1 MNRKPTEFWAK
12 TVRDA
17 HGVEVPGIS
26 VRDHCLNVGCVAEA
40 LIHQMPP
47 ALKCVLPAGAAN
59 LAASHDIGKVSPGFQ
74 QKCPAW
80 MVKNSFPPQPAETD
94 HAKVSQWFLQRW
106 FDIDDARKFKRWL
119 MAVGAHHGQSKGP
132 WIKDDR
138 GGGIALNGT
147 TGEEHWQCTREELAD
162 DIAAFFG
169 GLPRGDLL
177 PRTTSPD
184 DAALALFAGL
194 VTVADWIGSDERFFS
209 PRADGPALTPAKRR
223 TLAADAVSA
232 IGFDSTPRVRTV
244 GFAELFPQLGSPN
257 ELQTLA
263 ADHCA
268 RPGLWII
275 EAPMGCGKTEAAL
288 LAASKAIESGD
299 ARGIYFALPTQTT
312 SNRIH
317 GRVGDWMENLLQSGA
332 TLRLAHGASWLED
345 KQVLR
350 VRPSARFEDKTDND
364 QENPWAAQY
373 WFSSARRAL
382 LTSFG
387 VGTVDQALL
396 GVVAAKHFFVRLFG
410 LAGKVVVLDEVH
422 SYDLYTGTLLDILVE
437 QLLQLRCTVIV
448 LSATLTRERRE
459 QLIVAARR
467 AFSNTAGESS
477 ASSLRA
483 SSTAYPLLSGVNAD
497 GQVIEIPVAEVTASK
512 PVVRLRCLDISFD
525 EAAAECAQR
534 AEAGQVVL
542 WVRDTVDAAQRSLD
556 AVRSTIRQGGPQTV
570 LLHSRFPWFQ
580 RDRLERIWLRRLGI
594 GVTKRWRR
602 RFAKE
607 TPGLFPTRRGAVIV
621 ATQVVEQSV
630 DIDADFLLTDLA
642 PTDMLLQRLGRL
654 WRHDRPNRPN
664 LSAGPEAWIHAP
676 DCSSL
681 EKVAEI
687 KARLKGIA
695 PPYAAYVLLRSAR
708 EWQRFAT
715 RGGIQLPGNIREI
728 LEATYAPWPDEPA
741 TWVTLR
747 EEMECRAASLRNKA
761 VGAANAWSLPT
772 LRDDEGVQTR
782 FSDYQTAILILLR
795 DCERSRSEVRLTTIE
810 GASVTAYER
819 DWSRDVAAALHRS
832 HVKVP
837 AWWLRERHP
846 EHPAALKHYFGG
858 NPWALTTVA
867 GESLWLDGREDENSG
882 LKYHPGRGVWR
893 DPGAGRPPSPDYNND
908 DHEFND

>member
-1 MNRKPTEFWAK
+1 MIGNVIGESIHFWAK
-12 TVRDA
+12 TTADGR
-17 HGVEVPGIS
+17 PGIS

-40 LIHQMPP
+40 LIARIPQQIHQLLPP
-47 ALKCVLPAGAAN
+47 GATAL
-59 LAASHDIGKVSPGFQ
+59 ASLHDVGKVSPGFQ
-74 QKCPAW
+74 QKCPLW

-94 HAKVSQWFLQRW
+94 HAKVSQWFLQQW
-106 FDIDDARKFKRWL
+106 FDAEARKLKRWL

-132 WIKDDR
+132 WIKDCR
-138 GGGIALNGT
+138 GGGIALTGT
-147 TGEEHWQCTREELAD
+147 TGEQDWQRAREQLAD
-162 DIAAFFG
+162 EVTAFFG
-169 GLPRGDLL
+169 VLSRADLL
-177 PRTTSPD
+177 PGEKSPD
-184 DAALALFAGL
+184 DAVLALFAGL
-194 VTVADWIGSDERFFS
+194 VAVADWIGSDEHFFS
-209 PRADGPALTPAKRR
+209 PRADGPVLTSEKRR
-223 TLAADAVSA
+223 NLAADAVTA
-232 IGFDSTPRVRTV
+232 IGFDPAPRVHTV
-244 GFAELFPQLGSPN
+244 GFAELFRPLASPN
-257 ELQTLA
+257 QLQALA
-263 ADHCA
+263 AEHCA
-268 RPGLWII
+268 QPGLWII

-288 LAASKAIESGD
+288 LAASRAIESSN

-317 GRVGDWMENLLQSGA
+317 TRVGNWMENLLQQGA

-350 VRPSARFEDKTDND
+350 VRPSARFENETEED

-459 QLIVAARR
+459 QLIMAARR
-467 AFSNTAGESS
+467 AFS
-477 ASSLRA
+477 SSLGEPSAASPRV
-483 SSTAYPLLSGVNAD
+483 SSTAYPLLSGVNAN
-497 GQVIEIPVAEVTASK
+497 GQVIEIPVPEVTAPK
-512 PVVRLRCLDISFD
+512 PIIRLRCSDIPFG

-556 AVRSTIRQGGPQTV
+556 AVRSTMREGGPHTV

-594 GVTKRWRR
+594 GVSKRWQR

-607 TPGLFPTRRGAVIV
+607 MPGLFPTRRGAVIV

-664 LSAGPEAWIHAP
+664 LSSGPEAWIHAP
-676 DCSSL
+676 DCSGL
-681 EKVAEI
+681 EKVADI
-687 KARLKGIA
+687 KACLKGLS

-708 EWQRFAT
+708 EWQRFA
-715 RGGIQLPGNIREI
+715 RGGGIMLPGNIREM
-728 LEATYAPWPDEPA
+728 LEATYAPWPDEPVA
-741 TWVTLR
+741 WSELHT
-747 EEMECRAASLRNKA
+747 EMERRKDRLFGKA
-761 VGAANAWSLPT
+761 TQATNAWALPA
-772 LRDDEGVQTR
+772 LKDDEGVQTR
-782 FSDYQTAILILLR
+782 FSDYQTATLILLQ

-810 GASVTAYER
+810 GMSVTAYER

-837 AWWLRERHP
+837 AWWLRERQP
-846 EHPAALKHYFGG
+846 EHPASLKHYFGG
-858 NPWALTTVA
+858 NPWALATVG
-867 GESLWLDGREDENSG
+867 GESLWLNGREGENSG
-882 LKYHPGRGVWR
+882 LKYNPNRGVWR
-893 DPGAGRPPSPDYNND
+893 DPGAGRPPSPDYDTDEYELND
-908 DHEFND
+908 

>member
-1 MNRKPTEFWAK
+1 VESLTEDSAYFWAK
-12 TVRDA
+12 TTA
-17 HGVEVPGIS
+17 NGQPGIS

-40 LIHQMPP
+40 LHD
-47 ALKCVLPAGAAN
+47 ALPLTLKNLLPRGAVT
-59 LAASHDIGKVSPGFQ
+59 LAALHDVGKVSPGFQ
-74 QKCPAW
+74 QKCRAW
-80 MVKNSFPPQPAETD
+80 MENYNFPPQPAETD
-94 HAKVSQWFLQRW
+94 HAKISQWFLQQW
-106 FDIDDARKFKRWL
+106 FSAEARKMKRWL

-132 WIKDDR
+132 WIKDSR

-147 TGEEHWQCTREELAD
+147 TGESGWQEAREQLANDVAILFGVLSPANLLPGQKPAD
-162 DIAAFFG
+162 DAV
-169 GLPRGDLL
+169 
-177 PRTTSPD
+177 
-184 DAALALFAGL
+184 LAMFAGL
-194 VTVADWIGSDERFFS
+194 VAVADWIGSDERFFS
-209 PRADGPALTPAKRR
+209 PAAAKSPLPTQERR
-223 TLAADAVSA
+223 QLAANAVAA
-232 IGFDSTPRVRTV
+232 IGFDSALRIRSV
-244 GFAELFPQLGSPN
+244 GFAELFHPLPSPN
-257 ELQTLA
+257 QLQALA
-263 ADHCA
+263 AEHCA
-268 RPGLWII
+268 QPGLWIL

-288 LAASKAIESGD
+288 LAASKAIESGN

-317 GRVGDWMENLLQSGA
+317 TRVGNWMENLLQSGA
-332 TLRLAHGASWLED
+332 TLRLAHGSSWLED

-350 VRPSARFEDKTDND
+350 VRPSARFENKTDED

-373 WFSSARRAL
+373 WFSSSRRAL

-422 SYDLYTGTLLDILVE
+422 TYDLYTGTLLDILVE

-448 LSATLTRERRE
+448 LSATLTRERRA
-459 QLIVAARR
+459 QLLMAARR
-467 AFSNTAGESS
+467 ALSKTAGEPS
-477 ASSLRA
+477 ALSPSALSA
-483 SSTAYPLLSGVNAD
+483 AYPLLSGVNAD
-497 GQVIEIPVAEVTASK
+497 GKVIEK
-512 PVVRLRCLDISFD
+512 PVTEATSPKPIVRLRCSDIPFD

-542 WVRDTVDAAQRSLD
+542 WVRDTVDAAQRSFD
-556 AVRSTIRQGGPQTV
+556 AVRSAIREGGPETA

-594 GVTKRWRR
+594 GVTKRWQR

-607 TPGLFPTRRGAVIV
+607 MPGLFPTRRGAVIV

-676 DCSSL
+676 DCSGL
-681 EKVAEI
+681 EKVADI
-687 KARLKGIA
+687 KAHLKGIS

-715 RGGIQLPGNIREI
+715 GGGILLPGNIREI

-741 TWVTLR
+741 AWATLR
-747 EEMECRAASLRNKA
+747 KEMECRATSLRNKA
-761 VGAANAWSLPT
+761 VGASNAWARSALK
-772 LRDDEGVQTR
+772 DDEGVQTR
-782 FSDYQTAILILLR
+782 FSDYQTATLILLR
-795 DCERSRSEVRLTTIE
+795 DYERSRSEVRLTTIE
-810 GASVTAYER
+810 GASVTANER

-858 NPWALTTVA
+858 NPWALATV
-867 GESLWLDGREDENSG
+867 GDESLWLNGHEGETSG
-882 LKYHPGRGVWR
+882 LKYNPNRGVWR
-893 DPGAGRPPSPDYNND
+893 DPGAGRPPSPDYETDDYELND
-908 DHEFND
+908 

>member
-1 MNRKPTEFWAK
+1 MTHSEVRFWAK

-17 HGVEVPGIS
+17 QGREVPGLS
-26 VRDHCLNVGCVAEA
+26 VRDHCLNVGCVAAA
-40 LIHQMPP
+40 LQDGLPP
-47 ALKCVLPAGAAN
+47 SLKKLLPRGSVT
-59 LAASHDIGKVSPGFQ
+59 LAALHDVGKISPGFQ

-80 MVKNSFPPQPAETD
+80 MVKYNFAPQLAETD
-94 HAKVSQWFLQRW
+94 HAKTSQWFLQKW
-106 FDIDDARKFKRWL
+106 FSAEARTMKRWL

-132 WIKDDR
+132 WIKDRD

-147 TGEEHWQCTREELAD
+147 TGDRDWQEAREQLANEV
-162 DIAAFFG
+162 AAFFG
-169 GLPRGDLL
+169 VLPPSHPL
-177 PRTTSPD
+177 PGEKPPD
-184 DAALALFAGL
+184 DAVLAMFAGL
-194 VTVADWIGSDERFFS
+194 VAVADWIGSDEHFS
-209 PRADGPALTPAKRR
+209 LSATAESPLPTEERHR
-223 TLAADAVSA
+223 LAAKAVAA
-232 IGFDSTPRVRTV
+232 IGLDSALRVRSV
-244 GFAELFPQLGSPN
+244 GFAELFRHLPSPN
-257 ELQTLA
+257 VLQALA
-263 ADHCA
+263 AEHCA
-268 RPGLWII
+268 QPGLWII

-288 LAASKAIESGD
+288 LAASKAMESGN

-317 GRVGDWMENLLQSGA
+317 ARVGNWMENLLQQGA

-350 VRPSARFEDKTDND
+350 VLPSVGFDTKADND

-382 LTSFG
+382 LAAFG

-448 LSATLTRERRE
+448 LSATLTRERRG
-459 QLIVAARR
+459 QLLMAARR
-467 AFSNTAGESS
+467 AFSKTTGEPS
-477 ASSLRA
+477 ALSPSALSA
-483 SSTAYPLLSGVNAD
+483 AYPLLSGVNAD
-497 GQVIEIPVAEVTASK
+497 GEVIEKPVTEVSAQK
-512 PVVRLRCLDISFD
+512 PVVRLRCSDIPFE

-542 WVRDTVDAAQRSLD
+542 WVRDTVDAAQRSFD
-556 AVRSTIRQGGPQTV
+556 AVRGAIREGGPQTV

-594 GVTKRWRR
+594 GVTKRWQR

-607 TPGLFPTRRGAVIV
+607 MPGLFPTRRGAVIV

-676 DCSSL
+676 DCSGL
-681 EKVAEI
+681 DKITDI
-687 KARLKGIA
+687 KACLKGLS
-695 PPYAAYVLLRSAR
+695 PPYAAYVLLRSTR
-708 EWQRFAT
+708 EWQRFAMG
-715 RGGIQLPGNIREI
+715 GGILLPGNIREI
-728 LEATYAPWPDEPA
+728 LEATYALWPDEPSA
-741 TWVTLR
+741 WAALR
-747 EEMECRAASLRNKA
+747 EEMEHRATSLRNKA
-761 VGAANAWSLPT
+761 VGATNAWALPA
-772 LRDDEGVQTR
+772 LKDDEGVQTR
-782 FSDYQTAILILLR
+782 FSDYQTATLILLR
-795 DCERSRSEVRLTTIE
+795 DYEGSRSEVRLTTIE

-832 HVKVP
+832 HVKIP

-858 NPWALTTVA
+858 NPWALATA
-867 GESLWLDGREDENSG
+867 GGESLWLDGHEGETSG
-882 LKYHPGRGVWR
+882 LKYNPDRGVWR
-893 DPGAGRPPSPDYNND
+893 DPGAGRRPSPDYDTDDYELND
-908 DHEFND
+908 